1 MPLDPSLNLNLGLP
15 VTYDGPVLTAVRQL
29 FKLPSFIFSI
39 SLERPLFFTW
49 KMVPVSIRC
58 GLAKYGWLGYLAV
71 HKKLI
76 GKATALHPSLSH
88 EYAALTTLMWSARL
102 IPMSLYRMRFGLNQ
116 IECNFPPDKSL
127 RKEKISERN
136 GAVRGIYIHSQQNV
150 SDEKDRKVLFWL
162 YGGAFLAGDCV
173 GNLGLAESVAKAV
186 NCDVYLAEYTL
197 FPEGSIIDASKD
209 VEECYT
215 WLVEESGRVKSGDQV
230 SVLGISSGG
239 GVALSLIQKMAAK
252 PKKYQPRAAVLISP
266 WVHYDWENLYP
277 SLSENAAHDL
287 IVTQQVFN
295 YVLPCSP
302 QMAGGVENR
311 TTCSPLGKSCE
322 GVCPTLIV
330 CSEHEATTD
339 EDLALFDKMKKQ
351 GVDVTLHSYKY
362 LCHVWCLV
370 PFLPEAQET
379 MGKVHV
385 WMKERVWA

>member
-1 MPLDPSLNLNLGLP
+1 
-15 VTYDGPVLTAVRQL
+15 
-29 FKLPSFIFSI
+29 
-39 SLERPLFFTW
+39 
-49 KMVPVSIRC
+49 
-58 GLAKYGWLGYLAV
+58 
-71 HKKLI
+71 
-76 GKATALHPSLSH
+76 
-88 EYAALTTLMWSARL
+88 
-102 IPMSLYRMRFGLNQ
+102 
-116 IECNFPPDKSL
+116 
-127 RKEKISERN
+127 
-136 GAVRGIYIHSQQNV
+136 
-150 SDEKDRKVLFWL
+150 
-162 YGGAFLAGDCV
+162 
-173 GNLGLAESVAKAV
+173 
-186 NCDVYLAEYTL
+186 
-197 FPEGSIIDASKD
+197 

-322 GVCPTLIV
+322 GVCPALIV

-351 GVDVTLHSYKY
+351 GVDVTLHSYK
-362 LCHVWCLV
+362 
-370 PFLPEAQET
+370 
-379 MGKVHV
+379 
-385 WMKERVWA
+385 